1 MFSVVLPAAAQ
12 QTVNVLGFFV
22 CFFFISLSP
31 LVKDVL
37 LKVNRGISAG
47 IRVTE
52 TETAEGVTVMGT
64 GTLPCSV
71 LVHYSI
77 ISQ

>member
-1 MFSVVLPAAAQ
+1 MCCEKTRITFAQFYPLLSHLSEANSGVVAE
-12 QTVNVLGFFV
+12 
-22 CFFFISLSP
+22 
-31 LVKDVL
+31 
-37 LKVNRGISAG
+37 
-47 IRVTE
+47 IRVTKTT
-52 TETAEGVTVMGT
+52 TEEGVTVMGT